1 MDGSKSKLVSGSI
14 IVALAIELASLAYW
28 AVFPYLQLLSLFAQ
42 IETRIFVVLAP
53 LSPALL
59 LALLYSW
66 IGIVIYRHNGRVS
79 RLLREFLSPISRTLR
94 SPRSPESSRVGT
106 GFRVIDHPKVLLL
119 IGMICSFLLAVVPY
133 RPDLNATG
141 TPVGIDLHW
150 YIEWIN
156 PMLTRPPLGA
166 LSYAMGVASGGS
178 RPLLLIPVYLVVST
192 GAVSL
197 VPALEALPAVL
208 GPMLVLSVFL
218 FVREAFGDEKL
229 AGIAGLSTAFSFYI
243 TVGIWAGYYANMLG
257 LSLGFAFLTMLFRY
271 WKKQQMSQLVLLVF
285 LSLGL
290 LLAHPWTWIIFLTVT
305 VTFAATIWWDTRKWI
320 LLKTVVLVLAIDLSV
335 DTVKSLVFGAQV
347 SAQEASASF
356 APSLA
361 TNQVLNLLP
370 NIINALFLSY
380 DGLLA
385 NTLILALSLVAVL
398 SFKFDPA
405 RRLLVLWTAVSS
417 LPIIVLSD
425 LAQTRVYYDLPF
437 PVFVAVGLLILVK
450 STGRSLNSNLLF
462 LLVVLALAN
471 YAFRSVTFLVAT
483 PF

>member
-1 MDGSKSKLVSGSI
+1 MI
-14 IVALAIELASLAYW
+14 AL
-28 AVFPYLQLLSLFAQ
+28 
-42 IETRIFVVLAP
+42 

-59 LALLYSW
+59 LMLLYSW
-66 IGIVIYRHNGRVS
+66 ALTITYFHNN
-79 RLLREFLSPISRTLR
+79 RL
-94 SPRSPESSRVGT
+94 SSRVRT
-106 GFRVIDHPKVLLL
+106 FLAPVSRSIQSIKSSQSIVDKTSLRIIDHPRILVAA
-119 IGMICSFLLAVVPY
+119 GMIGALFLAVVPY

-150 YIEWIN
+150 YIEWIS
-156 PMLTRPPLGA
+156 PMLARPPLEA

-192 GAVSL
+192 GAISL

-208 GPMLVLSVFL
+208 GPLLVLCVFL
-218 FVREAFGDEKL
+218 FVREVFGDEKL

-243 TVGIWAGYYANMLG
+243 TIGIWAGYYANMLG
-257 LSLGFAFLTMLFRY
+257 LSVGFAFLTMLFRY

-305 VTFAATIWWDTRKWI
+305 ALFAATIWWDTRKWI
-320 LLKTVVLVLAIDLSV
+320 LLRTVVFVLAIDLSV

-361 TNQVLNLLP
+361 ANQVLNFWP
-370 NIINALFLSY
+370 NIINALLVPY

-385 NTLILALSLVAVL
+385 NTLILALSLVAIL
-398 SFKFDPA
+398 SFKFDPT
-405 RRLLVLWTAVSS
+405 RRLLLLWTAVSS

-425 LAQTRVYYDLPF
+425 LAQTRVFYDLPF
-437 PVFVAVGLLILVK
+437 PVFFAVGLLILFR
-450 STGRSLNSNLLF
+450 STGRTLNSNLIF
-462 LLVVLALAN
+462 LIVVLALAN
-471 YAFRSVTFLVAT
+471 YAFRSVTSLVAT

>member
-1 MDGSKSKLVSGSI
+1 MGGSKSKLVSGLI

-66 IGIVIYRHNGRVS
+66 IGIVIYRHNCRVS

-94 SPRSPESSRVGT
+94 SLRFPDPSRVGT
-106 GFRVIDHPKVLLL
+106 GFRVIDHSNVLLL
-119 IGMICSFLLAVVPY
+119 IGMICSFLLAVIPY

-150 YIEWIN
+150 YIEWIS
-156 PMLTRPPLGA
+156 PMLARPPIEA
-166 LSYAMGVASGGS
+166 LSYAMGVAGGGS

-197 VPALEALPAVL
+197 VQALEALPAIL
-208 GPMLVLSVFL
+208 GPLLVLSVFL

-257 LSLGFAFLTMLFRY
+257 LSVGFAFLTVLFRY
-271 WKKQQMSQLVLLVF
+271 WKKQKMSRLASLVLL
-285 LSLGL
+285 SLGI

-305 VTFAATIWWDTRKWI
+305 VAFAATIWWDTRKWI
-320 LLKTVVLVLAIDLSV
+320 LLKTVGLVIAIDLSV

-356 APSLA
+356 VPALA
-361 TNQVLNLLP
+361 ANQVLNFWP
-370 NIINALFLSY
+370 NMINALFLAY

-385 NTLILALSLVAVL
+385 NTLILILSLVAVL
-398 SFKFDPA
+398 SFKPDPA

-462 LLVVLALAN
+462 LLVVLTLAN
-471 YAFRSVTFLVAT
+471 YAFRSVTSLVAT

>member
-1 MDGSKSKLVSGSI
+1 M
-14 IVALAIELASLAYW
+14 LA
-28 AVFPYLQLLSLFAQ
+28 
-42 IETRIFVVLAP
+42 
-53 LSPALL
+53 
-59 LALLYSW
+59 
-66 IGIVIYRHNGRVS
+66 
-79 RLLREFLSPISRTLR
+79 
-94 SPRSPESSRVGT
+94 
-106 GFRVIDHPKVLLL
+106 
-119 IGMICSFLLAVVPY
+119 
-133 RPDLNATG
+133 
-141 TPVGIDLHW
+141 
-150 YIEWIN
+150 
-156 PMLTRPPLGA
+156 RPPIEA
-166 LSYAMGVASGGS
+166 LSYAMGIAGGGS
-178 RPLLLIPVYLVVST
+178 RPLLLIPIYLVVST

-197 VPALEALPAVL
+197 VQALEALPAVL
-208 GPMLVLSVFL
+208 GPLLVLSVFF
-218 FVREAFGDEKL
+218 FVREAFEDEKL

-243 TVGIWAGYYANMLG
+243 TVGIWAAYYANMLG
-257 LSLGFAFLTMLFRY
+257 LSVGFAFLTMLFRY
-271 WKKQQMSQLVLLVF
+271 WKKQKITELALLGL

-290 LLAHPWTWIIFLTVT
+290 LLSHPWTWIIFLAVT
-305 VTFAATIWWDTRKWI
+305 VIFAATIWWDTRRWI
-320 LLKTVVLVLAIDLSV
+320 LLRTVGLVLVIDLFV
-335 DTVKSLVFGAQV
+335 DTVKSLVFGAQM
-347 SAQEASASF
+347 SAQEASGSF

-361 TNQVLNLLP
+361 TNQVLNFWP

-471 YAFRSVTFLVAT
+471 YAFRSVTSLVAT